1 MGAHAAAQQTFS
13 RYAHALNRG
22 TADEVGDCFTEDA
35 VLHVGARTVEGRSAI
50 RDFYGGYVIDDLR
63 SRCDHM
69 RHRTSSVHAVEQGG
83 VVTAVC
89 YFDVDGVVVEA
100 QDNFWGNVVAADS
113 IVSNAGRYEA
123 EIIPAEEQFR
133 MLSVFTEWASVRPRV
148 QGES

>member
-1 MGAHAAAQQTFS
+1 MSAHAAAQQTFS

-22 TADEVGDCFTEDA
+22 TADEVGGCFTEDA
-35 VLHVGARTVEGRSAI
+35 VVRVGTRTFEGRSAI
-50 RDFYGGYVIDDLR
+50 RDFYGSYVIDDLR
-63 SRCDHM
+63 SRCEHM
-69 RHRTSSVHAVEQGG
+69 RHRTSSVHAVEAGG

-89 YFDVDGVVVEA
+89 YFDVDLVVVVA
-100 QDNFWGNVVAADS
+100 QDNFWGSAAPADS

-123 EIIPAEEQFR
+123 EIVAADEQFR